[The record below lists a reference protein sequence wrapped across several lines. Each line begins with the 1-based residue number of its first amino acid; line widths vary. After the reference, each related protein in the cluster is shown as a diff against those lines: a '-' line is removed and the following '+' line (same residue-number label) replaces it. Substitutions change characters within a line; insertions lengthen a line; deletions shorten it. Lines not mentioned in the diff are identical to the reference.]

1 MGGPFAY
8 GAYLEGSRQ
17 FDLMGLISTLGLAL
31 GASWASGLRLYAA
44 VATLGLLGRFGGL
57 DLPGELAVVTNGWV
71 IGLASALLVI
81 EFVADK
87 VPLVDSTWDA
97 IHTFIRIPAGAA
109 LAALAFG
116 DYDPQWQVGAVL
128 LGGGAALSAHG
139 TKAATRLAVNASPEP
154 VSNIVVST
162 AEDGLAIGTI
172 LMAVFLPLVALVVV
186 GLAMGVSV
194 WLLPRLVRAVRRLF
208 GRDSARA

>member
-1 MGGPFAY
+1 
-8 GAYLEGSRQ
+8 
-17 FDLMGLISTLGLAL
+17 MGLISTLGLAL

-44 VATLGLLGRFGGL
+44 VATLGILGRFAGL
-57 DLPGELAVVTNGWV
+57 DLPGELAVVTHGWV
-71 IGLASALLVI
+71 IGLATVLLVV

-87 VPLVDSTWDA
+87 VPVVDSTWDA

-116 DYDPQWQVGAVL
+116 DYDPQWQVAAVL

-154 VSNIVVST
+154 VSNVIVST
-162 AEDGLAIGTI
+162 TEDGLAIGAI
-172 LMAVFLPLVALVVV
+172 LMAVFLPIVALVFV

-194 WLLPRLVRAVRRLF
+194 WLFPRIVRAVRRLF
-208 GRDSARA
+208 GRGPEAA

>member
-1 MGGPFAY
+1 
-8 GAYLEGSRQ
+8 
-17 FDLMGLISTLGLAL
+17 MGLLSTLGLAL

-44 VATLGLLGRFGGL
+44 VATLGLLGRFAGL
-57 DLPGELAVVTNGWV
+57 DLPGELAVVTHGWV
-71 IGLASALLVI
+71 IGLASALLVV
-81 EFVADK
+81 EFMADK
-87 VPLVDSTWDA
+87 VPVVDSTWDA

-139 TKAATRLAVNASPEP
+139 TKAATRLAVNTSPEP
-154 VSNIVVST
+154 VSNVIVST
-162 AEDGLAIGTI
+162 TEDGLAIGAV
-172 LMAVFLPLVALVVV
+172 LMAVFLPILALILV

-194 WLLPRLVRAVRRLF
+194 WLLPRIVRAVRRLF
-208 GRDSARA
+208 GRPSKAA

>member
-1 MGGPFAY
+1 
-8 GAYLEGSRQ
+8 
-17 FDLMGLISTLGLAL
+17 MGLLSTLGLAL

-44 VATLGLLGRFGGL
+44 VATLGLLGRFAGL
-57 DLPGELAVVTNGWV
+57 DLPGELAVVTHGWV
-71 IGLASALLVI
+71 IGLASALLVV
-81 EFVADK
+81 EFMADK
-87 VPLVDSTWDA
+87 VPVVDSTWDA

-139 TKAATRLAVNASPEP
+139 TKAATRLAVNTSPEP
-154 VSNIVVST
+154 VSNVIVST
-162 AEDGLAIGTI
+162 TEDGLAIGAV
-172 LMAVFLPLVALVVV
+172 LMAVFLPILALILV

-194 WLLPRLVRAVRRLF
+194 WLLPRIVRAVRRLF
-208 GRDSARA
+208 GRGPEAA